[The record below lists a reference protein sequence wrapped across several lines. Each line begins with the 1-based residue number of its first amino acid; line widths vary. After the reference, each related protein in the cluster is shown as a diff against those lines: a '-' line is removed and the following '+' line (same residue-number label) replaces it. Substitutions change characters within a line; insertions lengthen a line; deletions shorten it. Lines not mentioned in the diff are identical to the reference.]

1 MFRYLL
7 HSSLVA
13 ISRRGFTISLSSSS
27 SRPLSRRAGS
37 ARGGTESRR
46 GRVGS
51 SGINATRGGMGALR
65 SAWPRVRARADRRP
79 VCRGLRHNVRRHRRA
94 SGASLVS
101 NRRAIARWNETRA
114 GAEIFEKP
122 SGDEDERNTRH
133 RCDKSQVGGGFR
145 LTVSPGPP
153 ARGRL
158 SASRRGVVGY
168 HRFAPADAAESERAQ
183 ARCLNTGRGPPSDR
197 WRANASLLAR
207 RAPPARAY
215 ARLGGVTGGDLA
227 CGRSRHSSST
237 VPDATLQRTL
247 WRGRSSERERRADR
261 HLPFDTIPLSKYM
274 RLLSSCLSR
283 ATSYVRC
290 AKRRA
295 CRGSRSA

>member
-1 MFRYLL
+1 M
-7 HSSLVA
+7 
-13 ISRRGFTISLSSSS
+13 
-27 SRPLSRRAGS
+27 
-37 ARGGTESRR
+37 
-46 GRVGS
+46 
-51 SGINATRGGMGALR
+51 
-65 SAWPRVRARADRRP
+65 
-79 VCRGLRHNVRRHRRA
+79 
-94 SGASLVS
+94 
-101 NRRAIARWNETRA
+101 
-114 GAEIFEKP
+114 
-122 SGDEDERNTRH
+122 
-133 RCDKSQVGGGFR
+133 
-145 LTVSPGPP
+145 SPGPP
-153 ARGRL
+153 ARERL

-283 ATSYVRC
+283 ATSRTCVARSGARVAAHGVRDSRERN
-290 AKRRA
+290 AAPNEITSSSSLRHRDTAQARA
-295 CRGSRSA
+295 RT